1 MWRELLIV
9 GMFVAFASG
18 FAPAAT
24 GAGVGVG
31 TGPWSAPPP
40 PVQLAGILPKD
51 SAEQYELTF
60 WESIKDSEYAS
71 DYEAYL
77 KAYPN
82 GRFAPLARARIERLR
97 AAAPKVETPATP
109 RATPPA
115 PPRARPAPAAP
126 AAPARPP
133 RTAPAPAAP
142 ALEKPPAAAATLAEI
157 KDCPTCPA
165 MVGLPGGEFVM
176 GSNTDYPTERPAH
189 RVSIARPFAIGKY
202 EVTNEQWDACVAA
215 RACPQLAMEE
225 GAAKNAPV
233 RDLHWEDARIYAK
246 WLSGVTGKTYRLP
259 TEAEWE
265 YAIRGGTTTRYWW
278 GNQMVGGN
286 ANCKGCGDPWREG
299 GPANVGSFRANPY
312 GLYDMNGSVWEWVSD
327 CWHNS
332 YKGAPA
338 DGRSWDEPDC
348 RVRVIRGGSWREGAD
363 YMLSSTRFKY
373 GASVRHSQNGFRVA
387 RDVE

>member
-1 MWRELLIV
+1 
-9 GMFVAFASG
+9 
-18 FAPAAT
+18 
-24 GAGVGVG
+24 
-31 TGPWSAPPP
+31 
-40 PVQLAGILPKD
+40 
-51 SAEQYELTF
+51 
-60 WESIKDSEYAS
+60 
-71 DYEAYL
+71 
-77 KAYPN
+77 
-82 GRFAPLARARIERLR
+82 
-97 AAAPKVETPATP
+97 
-109 RATPPA
+109 
-115 PPRARPAPAAP
+115 
-126 AAPARPP
+126 
-133 RTAPAPAAP
+133 
-142 ALEKPPAAAATLAEI
+142 
-157 KDCPTCPA
+157 
-165 MVGLPGGEFVM
+165 MVGLPGGGFVM
-176 GSNTDYPTERPAH
+176 GSNTDDPSERPAH

-215 RACPQLAMEE
+215 SACPQLAREE

-233 RDLHWEDARIYAK
+233 RDLHWDDARTYAK
-246 WLSGVTGKTYRLP
+246 WLSGATGKTYRLP

-286 ANCKGCGDPWREG
+286 SNCKGCGEPWREG
-299 GPANVGSFRANPY
+299 GPANAGSFRANPY
-312 GLYDMNGSVWEWVSD
+312 GLHDMNGSVWEWVSD